1 MRGLNMEDYQP
12 IMVMVLIQFIYSGM
26 TLGTRIGLLEG
37 MSPRVFVVYRH
48 AFATI
53 FIAPIAYLS
62 GRNSASYSLNLRSF
76 SLIFLTSL
84 IGITLSQNLYF
95 EGLYLVPSSIASAMT
110 NLIPAITFVIASFV
124 GMEKVNIQSLRT
136 IAKIIGTVICVS
148 GAVSIALL
156 KGPKLLNAEK
166 IPSKSTKD
174 TILRSDDNWLLG
186 CLFLLGSNV
195 AYSIWIILQVPAYA
209 SHPNSISLSAWMCLM
224 TTLQSLVVTLFLE
237 PDLNSWKI
245 NTLLQFGCILYSGVM
260 GSGVAFFLQAW
271 CISRRGPLFSAMFAP
286 IFTLFVTVMAAF
298 LLHEEIYIGS
308 LIGAIGVIIGLYIVL
323 WGKAEDVIEK
333 TYPKSVVNVTHEIV
347 DNESCGRTYS
357 KIDLEE
363 PLLIYESTIH

>member
-1 MRGLNMEDYQP
+1 MRGVINMEYYQP
-12 IMVMVLIQFIYSGM
+12 IMIMVLIQFIYSGM

-84 IGITLSQNLYF
+84 IGITLNQNLYF

-136 IAKIIGTVICVS
+136 IAKIMGTVICVS

-156 KGPKLLNAEK
+156 KGPKLLNSEK
-166 IPSKSTKD
+166 IPSKSTNKD
-174 TILRSDDNWLLG
+174 TILTSDDNWLLG
-186 CLFLLGSNV
+186 CLFILGSNV
-195 AYSIWIILQVPAYA
+195 ANSIWIILQVPAYA

-245 NTLLQFGCILYSGVM
+245 NTLLQFGCILYSGFM

-286 IFTLFVTVMAAF
+286 VFTLFVTVMAAL

-323 WGKAEDVIEK
+323 WGKAEDVI
-333 TYPKSVVNVTHEIV
+333 VVNETHEIV
-347 DNESCGRTYS
+347 DNESRGKTYS
-357 KIDLEE
+357 KTDLKES
-363 PLLIYESTIH
+363 LLIDQN